1 MKEKTCSNSLNAISM
16 TGPKDLSDLSDLSA
30 ARYMEARISAR

>member
-1 MKEKTCSNSLNAISM
+1 MKEKTCPNSLNAISM
-16 TGPKDLSDLSDLSA
+16 AGPNDLADLSA